1 MVSRGAAFV
10 IWAAVAASAVF
21 WAMRLLPQGMPVPAQ
36 ATLVSTASAFNAD
49 LSRVFGAAPKRDEL
63 MPGSQ
68 LLTQPVTDARFQLIG
83 VVAPRAAAAYAEGLA
98 VIAFDG
104 QAPKTYRVGAV
115 VDGDLVLQR
124 VEARAVSLG
133 PAGQPAQVQL
143 ELPELPP
150 PATGTLPPPQNS
162 DQAVPPPNPPRPAG
176 PGNLPAVPRPGLPA
190 RARQPA

>member
-21 WAMRLLPQGMPVPAQ
+21 WAMRLLPQGSPVPAH
-36 ATLVSTASAFNAD
+36 AMLVSSAPTFNAD
-49 LSRVFGAAPKRDEL
+49 LSRVFGATPKREDL

-68 LLTQPVTDARFQLIG
+68 LLAPPATDARFQLIG
-83 VVAPRAAAAYAEGLA
+83 VVAPRAAAAYTEGLA

-104 QAPKTYRVGAV
+104 QAPKTYRVGSV
-115 VDGDLVLQR
+115 VDGELVLQR
-124 VEARAVSLG
+124 VDARAVSLG

-143 ELPELPP
+143 ALPELPQP
-150 PATGTLPPPQNS
+150 VTGTLPPPQNS

-176 PGNLPAVPRPGLPA
+176 PANLPAVPRPGLPA
-190 RARQPA
+190 RGRLPA